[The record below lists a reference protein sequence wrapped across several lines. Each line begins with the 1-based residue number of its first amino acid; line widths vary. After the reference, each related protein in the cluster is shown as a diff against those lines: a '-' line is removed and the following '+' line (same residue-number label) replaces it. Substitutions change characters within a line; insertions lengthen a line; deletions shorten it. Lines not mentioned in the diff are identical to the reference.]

1 MNPLKQIL
9 IIGCVFSVFAKAPDY
24 AKHAQDT
31 AKAFSLIAQKESGIT
46 PIGSGGFYT
55 NKKVDS
61 LYIDFEIKKRLSPEE
76 AKALLTTTV
85 DHFVAYV
92 NQNEALR
99 PFLQTY
105 PITPQQISVSIGFID
120 EKRNP
125 LSSLSQIHLFDGT
138 IYYSTFN
145 PSQKEVSLYQK
156 ELYTAN

>member
-1 MNPLKQIL
+1 MNGLKQIL
-9 IIGCVFSVFAKAPDY
+9 IIGCVFSVFAKAPEY

-31 AKAFSLIAQKESGIT
+31 AKSFSLIAQNESGLT
-46 PIGSGGFYT
+46 PLGSGGFYS

-85 DHFVAYV
+85 DHFVAYI
-92 NQNEALR
+92 NENEALR

-105 PITPQQISVSIGFID
+105 PITPERISISIGFID

-125 LSSLSQIHLFDGT
+125 LPSLSQIHLFDGA

-145 PSQKEVSLYQK
+145 SAQKEYMPYQK
-156 ELYTAN
+156 EMYTIN